1 MSWQCWWIDEILK
14 VSWVTL
20 WSSFWVQSTGFTMCF
35 STSCIPE
42 LYHSVYFSVYF
53 LTVLMNCIFHCISQL
68 YRSTVF
74 QNKQRSKWSWCKLV
88 SAVNGLDNDALSG
101 NTLIFLSQSAFNLQI
116 QIQAIYWTLPP
127 GSFFGSFF
135 QWKIEKMKVM
145 GPLKIWNKQN
155 PIKLA
160 RTPFLASTSPPP
172 PFALF

>member
-1 MSWQCWWIDEILK
+1 MKGIKRCYEYHCEIPSTRLLRACPSCNKLAAEIWDEILGLWSLNLMSWQCWWIDEILK

-42 LYHSVYFSVYF
+42 LYHSVYFS
-53 LTVLMNCIFHCISQL
+53 TVFMNCIFQCISQL

-101 NTLIFLSQSAFNLQI
+101 TALIFLKSKCI
-116 QIQAIYWTLPP
+116 Q
-127 GSFFGSFF
+127 GSG
-135 QWKIEKMKVM
+135 
-145 GPLKIWNKQN
+145 
-155 PIKLA
+155 
-160 RTPFLASTSPPP
+160 
-172 PFALF
+172 